1 MDIITVPYMCAIR
14 IKGKAPKNSERCAS
28 HIQAQNP
35 SESSHVSVTT
45 ESLGRAF

>member
-1 MDIITVPYMCAIR
+1 MDIITVPYKCAIR
-14 IKGKAPKNSERCAS
+14 INGKAPRNSERCAP

-35 SESSHVSVTT
+35 SELSHVAVTT